1 MENSQRQ
8 LVEIP
13 MNRVEGDLEIRVAA
27 EGGTVTDA
35 WVVAPMFRGF
45 ERLLVG
51 RSAMDGLVITPR
63 ICGMCNM
70 SHLSAAVT
78 ALDAIAGATVPDNGR
93 RLRNVVLM
101 AENAQSDMRHTFL
114 LFAPDLVNATYQSH
128 TLHAE
133 AVRRYE
139 PLKGETAVQ
148 VIQETKHL
156 LELVALLGGQW
167 PNSAFMVPG
176 GVSANPGPSELLQCR
191 HVVKRFRNWYEQ
203 RVLGCNLERWSAL
216 RSVDDFDSW
225 LDESESHANSEVG
238 FFVRFAREARL
249 DRIGK
254 GHGNFLSYGSLPLP
268 SSTWVTAPRGG
279 WLVAPGFRGSAGLQ
293 EMDQTRIGEHVSRSW
308 FVDYPGAR
316 HPFQGETNPYASGSE
331 AGKYSWA
338 KAPRFDGLPAET
350 GPLAE
355 RVTAGDPL
363 FEELLTRAG
372 GPNVMLRQLA
382 RMTRPAMLLAALETW
397 LSEMVK
403 NPGPFYQRPVEIPDG
418 SGAGMVMAARG
429 ALGHWVT
436 VENGKLSGYQVITP
450 TSWNGSPR
458 DSNGTRGPIEEALVG
473 TPMRDPDN
481 PVELG
486 HVVRSFDPCMVC
498 CVHVH
503 RNGRVNAKVR
513 V

>member
-1 MENSQRQ
+1 VENPQKAIIE
-8 LVEIP
+8 LP
-13 MNRVEGDLEIRVAA
+13 MNRVEGDLELRVAA
-27 EGGTVTDA
+27 ADGVVTDA

-51 RSAMDGLVITPR
+51 RGAMDGLVITPR

-70 SHLSAAVT
+70 SHLSAAAA
-78 ALDAIAGATVPDNGR
+78 ALDAIGGGSLPDNAR

-101 AENAQSDMRHTFL
+101 AENVQSDMRHTFL
-114 LFAPDLVNATYQSH
+114 LFAPDLVNQTYAGQS
-128 TLHAE
+128 LHAE
-133 AVRRYE
+133 ALRRYE

-176 GVSANPGPSELLQCR
+176 GVSSCPGPSELLQCR

-216 RSVDDFDSW
+216 RSADDFESW
-225 LDESESHANSEVG
+225 LDESEAHAKAEVG
-238 FFVRFAREARL
+238 FFIRFAREAGL

-254 GHGNFLSYGSLPLP
+254 GHGNFISYGSLPLP

-279 WLVAPGFRGSAGLQ
+279 WLVAPGFRGPAGSQ
-293 EMDQTRIGEHVSRSW
+293 EMDHQKIGEHVACSW
-308 FVDYPGAR
+308 FRDYPGAR
-316 HPFQGETNPYASGSE
+316 HPSEGETNPYASGGE

-338 KAPRFDGLPAET
+338 KAPRFDGMPAET
-350 GPLAE
+350 GPLSE
-355 RVTAGDPL
+355 KVTAGDPL
-363 FEELLTRAG
+363 FEALLTRAG

-382 RMTRPAMLLAALETW
+382 RMTRPAMLLSALETW
-397 LSEMVK
+397 LAEMTK
-403 NPGPFYQRPVEIPDG
+403 TPGAFYERPPELTDG
-418 SGAGMVMAARG
+418 TGVGMVMAARG
-429 ALGHWVT
+429 ALGHWVSI
-436 VENGKLSGYQVITP
+436 ENGRISSYQIVTP

-458 DSNGTRGPIEEALVG
+458 DSAGTRGPIEEALVG

-498 CVHVH
+498 CVHVY
-503 RNGRVNAKVR
+503 RNGRLNAKVR